1 MKRSIQWRTPG
12 VTPHDYIIA
21 DDDHQLIRDAQA
33 LVDRA
38 QREGSGF
45 LFVPRWMLEQLIE
58 RATRPHD

>member
-1 MKRSIQWRTPG
+1 MKTMNQCMNEVS
-12 VTPHDYIIA
+12 
-21 DDDHQLIRDAQA
+21 LIRDAQA
-33 LVDRA
+33 LLDRA